1 MASDVNS
8 DAKRAS
14 SSTSKMSVE
23 VLESSAT
30 TAVLEVRGVTPS
42 ILNALRRTLISQ
54 VPKLAIEDVTIY
66 DNTSALFDEIV
77 AHRLGLLPVPT
88 DLNAFNRRWK
98 DNNAD
103 PKEAACSCNGEGCPN
118 CTVLYTL
125 SKEGPCMVYSG
136 DLVPAA
142 DARFK
147 IVDPKIPI
155 VKLLEGQRVMLEAG
169 AILGEGREHAKWVP
183 VTAVGYQEYP
193 TVKLPANLP
202 QATVEKMRKTAPE
215 GAFAFEGGSVRVL
228 DVFKATTYLRSVRKL
243 YDLEGLELG
252 AEAGRWVLRIE
263 TDGSLAPAVALR
275 KALSLVMEKLKVVES
290 ESGKL
295 KMPEAP
301 AA

>member
-1 MASDVNS
+1 MAIDV
-8 DAKRAS
+8 K
-14 SSTSKMSVE
+14 
-23 VLESSAT
+23 VLEST
-30 TAVLEVRGVTPS
+30 DQIAVLDVRGVTPS

-98 DNNAD
+98 ENNAD
-103 PKEAACSCNGEGCPN
+103 PKEAACTCAGEGCPN

-183 VTAVGYQEYP
+183 VNAVGYQEYP

-202 QATVEKMRKTAPE
+202 QATVDKLRKTAPE
-215 GAFAFEGGSVRVL
+215 GALAFEGGSVRVQ
-228 DVFKATTYLRSVRKL
+228 DAFKAAAYLRSVRKL
-243 YDLEGLELG
+243 YDLEGVEIG
-252 AEAGRWVLRIE
+252 FEPGRWVLRIE
-263 TDGSLAPAVALR
+263 TDGSLAPTAALR
-275 KALSLVMEKLKVVES
+275 KALGLVMEKLKAVENDT
-290 ESGKL
+290 GKL

>member
-1 MASDVNS
+1 MAIDV
-8 DAKRAS
+8 K
-14 SSTSKMSVE
+14 
-23 VLESSAT
+23 VLEST
-30 TAVLEVRGVTPS
+30 PQWAVLDVRGVTPS
-42 ILNALRRTLISQ
+42 FLNALRRTMVSQ

-103 PKEAACSCNGEGCPN
+103 PKEAACTCGGEGCPN
-118 CTVLYTL
+118 CTVLFTL

-142 DARFK
+142 DAKFR

-193 TVKLPANLP
+193 TVKLGSVPPATL
-202 QATVEKMRKTAPE
+202 EKMKKTAPE
-215 GAFAFEGGSVRVL
+215 GALAFEGTAVRVL
-228 DVFKATTYLRSVRKL
+228 DPFKAATYLRSVRKL
-243 YDLEGLELG
+243 YELEGLELG
-252 AEAGRWVLRIE
+252 HEPGRWVLRIE
-263 TDGSLAPAVALR
+263 TDGSLSPVAALR
-275 KALSLVMEKLKVVES
+275 KALGIVMEKLKHVEA

>member
-1 MASDVNS
+1 MAIDV
-8 DAKRAS
+8 K
-14 SSTSKMSVE
+14 
-23 VLESSAT
+23 VLENSAT
-30 TAVLEVRGVTPS
+30 TAVLDVRGVTPS
-42 ILNALRRTLISQ
+42 QLSALRRTLISQ

-98 DNNAD
+98 ENNAE
-103 PKEAACSCNGEGCPN
+103 PKEAACTCAGEGCPN
-118 CTVLYTL
+118 CTVLFTL
-125 SKEGPCMVYSG
+125 SKEGPCTVYSG

-142 DARFK
+142 DAKFR

-183 VTAVGYQEYP
+183 VTAVGFQEYP
-193 TVKLPANLP
+193 TVKLPASLP
-202 QATVEKMRKTAPE
+202 QATIEKMRKTAPE
-215 GAFAFEGGSVRVL
+215 GSLAFEGTSVRVL
-228 DVFKATTYLRSVRKL
+228 DVFKAATYLRSVRKL
-243 YDLEGLELG
+243 YELEGVEVG
-252 AEAGRWVLRIE
+252 FETGRWVVRIE
-263 TDGSLAPAVALR
+263 TDGSLAPTVALR
-275 KALSLVMEKLKVVES
+275 KAISLVMEKLKLVEA
-290 ESGKL
+290 ETGKL